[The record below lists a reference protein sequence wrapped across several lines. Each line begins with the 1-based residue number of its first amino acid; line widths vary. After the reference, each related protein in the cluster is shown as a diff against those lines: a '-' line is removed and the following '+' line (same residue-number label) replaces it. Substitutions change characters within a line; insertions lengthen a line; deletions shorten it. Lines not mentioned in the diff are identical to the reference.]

1 MGSASGLAAAMC
13 AADTAGRPIVWTRL
27 QRWRSSPSMKPA
39 LQLQAASGT
48 HRGDREYQQDRV
60 AILAHPRVPG
70 LLLAL
75 VADGMGG
82 RSGGR
87 MASDQLV
94 MTAQQLFDAHAPQQR
109 TPRELL
115 QAIQRESHL
124 MIRLNAISSE
134 QEPHSTWAGV
144 LLEPDGQ
151 CHWAHVGDSRVHVI
165 RDGELLR
172 RTSDHS
178 YVQELVD
185 SGRLSAAAAR
195 NHAMSNVLTAS
206 LGMPDDPP
214 FVTDTVAL
222 QAGDSVMLCSDGLWH
237 YFTDQEL
244 AKVVSRLEPRAA
256 CAYLIEQARER
267 AGGRG
272 DNLSLAVLK
281 LREASR

>member
-1 MGSASGLAAAMC
+1 
-13 AADTAGRPIVWTRL
+13 
-27 QRWRSSPSMKPA
+27 MKPA

-60 AILAHPRVPG
+60 AILAHPRVRG

-94 MTAQQLFDAHAPQQR
+94 MTAQQLFDGHAPQQR

-115 QAIQRESHL
+115 HAIQRESHL

-178 YVQELVD
+178 YVQQLVD
-185 SGRLSAAAAR
+185 DGKLSAGAAR
-195 NHAMSNVLTAS
+195 NHTMSNVLTAS

-214 FVTDTVAL
+214 FVADTVAL

-237 YFTDQEL
+237 YFTDQD
-244 AKVVSRLEPRAA
+244 LEIATSKLQPRE
-256 CAYLIEQARER
+256 CCQYLIDKARTR

-272 DNLSLAVLK
+272 DNLSLIVIELARLPAPG
-281 LREASR
+281 ETSSTSSGA